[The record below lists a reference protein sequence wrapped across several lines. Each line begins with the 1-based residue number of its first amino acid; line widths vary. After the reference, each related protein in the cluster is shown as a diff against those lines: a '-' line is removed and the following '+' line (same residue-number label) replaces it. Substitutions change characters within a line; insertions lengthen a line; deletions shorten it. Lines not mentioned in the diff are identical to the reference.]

1 MKSKWDKTI
10 LLGLVVALII
20 LIDQLTKYLASAY
33 TGEIFFLS
41 WYENHGIS
49 FGIEL
54 PDNIAV
60 VSTIGF
66 ILILFYLFFSSHRY
80 PFVYYLGLTLSLG
93 GGISNLVDRLSFG
106 FVRDFISISILPIFN
121 LADVSIVVG
130 VVLIIMGVLKHG
142 RKSQKI

>member
-60 VSTIGF
+60 VLTVGF